1 MSVGFAGSAFCRR
14 AGKPLKTQ
22 TGVCGGRR
30 VSATQLAR
38 TNEGETMKPAI
49 FKKIF
54 VALLLLVCLSGV
66 TMAQSV
72 LSDDAYTST
81 DTISRL
87 GIH

>member
-1 MSVGFAGSAFCRR
+1 
-14 AGKPLKTQ
+14 
-22 TGVCGGRR
+22 
-30 VSATQLAR
+30 
-38 TNEGETMKPAI
+38 MKPAI